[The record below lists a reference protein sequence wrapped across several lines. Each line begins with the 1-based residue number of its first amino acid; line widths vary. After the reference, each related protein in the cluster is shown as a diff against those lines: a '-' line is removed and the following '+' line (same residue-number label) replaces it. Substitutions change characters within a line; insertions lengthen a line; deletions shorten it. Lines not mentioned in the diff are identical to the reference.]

1 MPRFQ
6 ASAAGCSTRC
16 IRDNTEPLAFP
27 SQMILNRQMACT
39 DWHRAKEE
47 LPGQLPP
54 ASSPITDHVPPTR
67 RDDSFMLRNPSH
79 HHPSTSSSISSFL
92 TSPFSL
98 CTSLQLSN
106 QKGIKK
112 KGLRHKSLLIDLK
125 LCFETKPSGLES
137 LYFNEKKGWWKSG
150 NTPRNKQPRLR
161 AYISSSL
168 CP

>member
-1 MPRFQ
+1 MLIAFRGPQEAQRPHSKRQTPADGPFPCRAHRTPSGYDVFDPICSWAVQWMPRFQ
-6 ASAAGCSTRC
+6 VSAAGCSTRC

-112 KGLRHKSLLIDLK
+112 KGIK
-125 LCFETKPSGLES
+125 T
-137 LYFNEKKGWWKSG
+137 
-150 NTPRNKQPRLR
+150 
-161 AYISSSL
+161 
-168 CP
+168 